1 MQGRNGF
8 RRSPEPQVRTV
19 ENQARVKSTR
29 HSCTFHNFQT
39 GSETYAFPGLP
50 GRWVRFAMINTGFFR
65 RVGRQLLRSPGESMD
80 SNERIRSFI
89 KNIYC
94 AAIKIE

>member
-1 MQGRNGF
+1 M
-8 RRSPEPQVRTV
+8 S
-19 ENQARVKSTR
+19 ARFVMV
-29 HSCTFHNFQT
+29 N
-39 GSETYAFPGLP
+39 A
-50 GRWVRFAMINTGFFR
+50 GFFR
-65 RVGRQLLRSPGESMD
+65 RVGRQLLRGPAESMD

>member
-1 MQGRNGF
+1 M
-8 RRSPEPQVRTV
+8 V
-19 ENQARVKSTR
+19 ENRAKVKALAI
-29 HSCTFHNFQT
+29 SCTFHNFQT
-39 GSETYAFPGLP
+39 GSEVYAIPGLP

-65 RVGRQLLRSPGESMD
+65 RAGRQLLRSHGENMD